1 MGECVVFVIGA
12 IVDRFWFFF
21 YYCCCVCCGLD
32 RMKEREWE

>member
-21 YYCCCVCCGLD
+21 YYCCCVVVCVVVWI
-32 RMKEREWE
+32 E